1 MKILIVED
9 DENIVRVIS
18 DNLTKWGYDVLAVE
32 NFNDVMETFNN
43 FKPQLVLLDIVLP
56 FFNGYYWS
64 SEIRK
69 ISTVPII
76 FISSKAEDGDI
87 VMGMQFGGDDYITK
101 PLNMDVL
108 NAKIQ
113 AVLRRSYNFVNEIE
127 YLEFK
132 DVQLYLSESR
142 IEHCEKNADL
152 TKTELLIMDSLFR
165 KQGGIAKREE
175 IMDKCEPERGG
186 GEGGGRPGG
195 KQILKF
201 HNFKHI
207 KGYQYNQNSKKNIF
221 RRIRRFCR
229 TTSSRP

>member
-142 IEHCEKNADL
+142 IEHCRKNADL

-175 IMDKCEPERGG
+175 IMDKCW
-186 GEGGGRPGG
+186 
-195 KQILKF
+195 
-201 HNFKHI
+201 
-207 KGYQYNQNSKKNIF
+207 QNSKFIDDNTLAVNITRLRKKLYSIGLTDF
-221 RRIRRFCR
+221 IRTKKGSGYFIERNGQKGL
-229 TTSSRP
+229 

>member
-69 ISTVPII
+69 VFMVPII

-132 DVQLYLSESR
+132 DVQLYLSEKQNRTLRKKCGSYENR
-142 IEHCEKNADL
+142 IVNYGDR
-152 TKTELLIMDSLFR
+152 DR
-165 KQGGIAKREE
+165 K
-175 IMDKCEPERGG
+175 
-186 GEGGGRPGG
+186 
-195 KQILKF
+195 
-201 HNFKHI
+201 
-207 KGYQYNQNSKKNIF
+207 SVV
-221 RRIRRFCR
+221 
-229 TTSSRP
+229 

>member
-132 DVQLYLSESR
+132 DVQLYLSENR
-142 IEHCEKNADL
+142 IEHCRKNTDL

-175 IMDKCEPERGG
+175 IMDKCW
-186 GEGGGRPGG
+186 
-195 KQILKF
+195 
-201 HNFKHI
+201 
-207 KGYQYNQNSKKNIF
+207 QNSKFIDDNTLAVNITRLRKKLHSIGLTNF
-221 RRIRRFCR
+221 IRTKKGSGYFIERNVQKGL
-229 TTSSRP
+229 

>member
-87 VMGMQFGGDDYITK
+87 VMVMQFGGDDYITK

-132 DVQLYLSESR
+132 DVQLYLSENR
-142 IEHCEKNADL
+142 IEHCRKNTDL

-175 IMDKCEPERGG
+175 IMDKCW
-186 GEGGGRPGG
+186 
-195 KQILKF
+195 
-201 HNFKHI
+201 
-207 KGYQYNQNSKKNIF
+207 QNSKFIDDNTLAVNITRLRKKLHSIGLTNF
-221 RRIRRFCR
+221 IRTKKGSGYFIERNVQKGL
-229 TTSSRP
+229 

>member
-9 DENIVRVIS
+9 DENIVRVLN
-18 DNLTKWGYDVLAVE
+18 DNLKKWGYDVLAAE
-32 NFNDVMETFNN
+32 NFNDVMKTFQN

-64 SEIRK
+64 NEIRK
-69 ISTVPII
+69 VSTIPII

-87 VMGMQFGGDDYITK
+87 VMGIQSGGDDYITK

-108 NAKIQ
+108 IAKIQ

-127 YLEFK
+127 YLEFA

-142 IEHCEKNADL
+142 VEYCNKSANL
-152 TKTELLIMDSLFR
+152 TKTELLIMDILLR

-175 IMDKCEPERGG
+175 IMDKCWQSDNFIDDNTLAVNITRLRKKLHNVGLSDFIKTKKGSGYFIEGNIDGG
-186 GEGGGRPGG
+186 FV
-195 KQILKF
+195 K
-201 HNFKHI
+201 
-207 KGYQYNQNSKKNIF
+207 
-221 RRIRRFCR
+221 
-229 TTSSRP
+229 

>member
-69 ISTVPII
+69 VSTVPII

-132 DVQLYLSESR
+132 DVQLYLSENR
-142 IEHCEKNADL
+142 AVLQNAKKSW
-152 TKTELLIMDSLFR
+152 TNAGKT
-165 KQGGIAKREE
+165 A
-175 IMDKCEPERGG
+175 
-186 GEGGGRPGG
+186 
-195 KQILKF
+195 
-201 HNFKHI
+201 
-207 KGYQYNQNSKKNIF
+207 NSSMI
-221 RRIRRFCR
+221 IRW
-229 TTSSRP
+229 P

>member
-64 SEIRK
+64 NEIRK

-175 IMDKCEPERGG
+175 IMDKCW
-186 GEGGGRPGG
+186 
-195 KQILKF
+195 
-201 HNFKHI
+201 
-207 KGYQYNQNSKKNIF
+207 QNSKFIDDNTLAVNITRLRKKLYSIGLTDF
-221 RRIRRFCR
+221 IRTKKGSGYFIERNVQKGL
-229 TTSSRP
+229 